1 MRLSLH
7 SLASLLDGTVISPEK
22 KSNLPQTI
30 SRRTS
35 GAMTDA
41 AANVAFFPRPCSG
54 EFGMFND
61 VLPLRFLTSTLSRRL
76 HQNSIVS
83 SKTVLSIIIRK
94 NLTSL
99 DLLVRSLALPLFC
112 VKFSVTRSLLDPSF
126 SSLVLRRPR
135 SYNFPFFLSLSLPFT
150 CLHFQRFFH
159 ALLTKAHCSLDL
171 CTKDLT
177 SHFEKRSCT
186 IVSFL
191 YFFVLFYTL
200 KHGFL

>member
-1 MRLSLH
+1 
-7 SLASLLDGTVISPEK
+7 
-22 KSNLPQTI
+22 
-30 SRRTS
+30 
-35 GAMTDA
+35 MTDA

-61 VLPLRFLTSTLSRRL
+61 VLPLPFLTSTLSLSRRL

-83 SKTVLSIIIRK
+83 SKTVLNIIIRK

-135 SYNFPFFLSLSLPFT
+135 SYNFPFFLSLPFT
-150 CLHFQRFFH
+150 CLHVECFFH
-159 ALLTKAHCSLDL
+159 TLLTKAHCSLDL

-177 SHFEKRSCT
+177 SHIEKRSCT

-191 YFFVLFYTL
+191 YFFVLFSTL